1 MAYREV
7 IKYPDN
13 RLRKKSLPVT
23 DYSDP
28 VIQKLVEDLFD
39 TLNVTGGVGIS
50 APQIGTNLRVIAIKT
65 DDFQELMINPVV
77 TSAEDSKMMN
87 EGCLSF
93 PGIYENVER
102 FDTVDVEYMNLKGE
116 TISAIA
122 SGLPAQII
130 QHEIEHLDGRLI
142 VDNVSLLKANRIK
155 KKMAPKIEKT
165 TSQEK
170 KIGGKSKLTKLS
182 KKELR
187 IRRMRKKK
195 NRKR

>member
-28 VIQKLVEDLFD
+28 VIQKLAEDLFD

>member
-1 MAYREV
+1 MAYRKV

-23 DYSDP
+23 DYLDP
-28 VIQKLVEDLFD
+28 VIQKLAEDLFD

-50 APQIGTNLRVIAIKT
+50 APQIGTNLRVIAVKT
-65 DDFQELMINPVV
+65 DDFQELMINPVI
-77 TSAEDSKMMN
+77 TSTENSRMMN

-102 FDTVDVEYMNLKGE
+102 FETVDVEYVNLKGE
-116 TISAIA
+116 TINGIA
-122 SGLPAQII
+122 SGLPAQIV
-130 QHEIEHLDGRLI
+130 QHEIEHLDGKLI
-142 VDNVSLLKANRIK
+142 VDNVSSLKADRIK
-155 KKMAPKIEKT
+155 KRMAPKIEKL

-170 KIGGKSKLTKLS
+170 KIGGKSKLAKLS

-195 NRKR
+195 NRNR

>member
-1 MAYREV
+1 MAYRKV

-28 VIQKLVEDLFD
+28 VIQKLAEDLFD

-50 APQIGTNLRVIAIKT
+50 APQIGTNLRVIAVKT
-65 DDFQELMINPVV
+65 DDFQELMINPVI
-77 TSAEDSKMMN
+77 TSTENSRMMN

-102 FDTVDVEYMNLKGE
+102 FETVDVEYVNLKGE
-116 TISAIA
+116 TINGIA
-122 SGLPAQII
+122 SGLPAQIV
-130 QHEIEHLDGRLI
+130 QHEIEHLDGKLI
-142 VDNVSLLKANRIK
+142 VDNVSSLKADRIK
-155 KKMAPKIEKT
+155 KRMAPKIEKL

-170 KIGGKSKLTKLS
+170 KIGGKSKLAKLS

-195 NRKR
+195 NRNR

>member
-1 MAYREV
+1 MAYRKV

-23 DYSDP
+23 DYSDS
-28 VIQKLVEDLFD
+28 VIQKLAEDLFD

-50 APQIGTNLRVIAIKT
+50 APQIGTNLRVIAVKT
-65 DDFQELMINPVV
+65 DDFQELMINPVI
-77 TSAEDSKMMN
+77 TSTENSRMMN

-102 FDTVDVEYMNLKGE
+102 FETVDVEYVNLKGE
-116 TISAIA
+116 TINGIA
-122 SGLPAQII
+122 SGLPAQIV
-130 QHEIEHLDGRLI
+130 QHEIEHLDGKLI
-142 VDNVSLLKANRIK
+142 VDNVSSLKADRIK
-155 KKMAPKIEKT
+155 KRMAPKIEKL

-170 KIGGKSKLTKLS
+170 KIGGKSKLAKLS

-195 NRKR
+195 NRNR

>member
-93 PGIYENVER
+93 PGVYENVER

-165 TSQEK
+165 ASQEK

-195 NRKR
+195 NRNR

>member
-1 MAYREV
+1 MAYRKV

-28 VIQKLVEDLFD
+28 VIQKLAEDLFD

-50 APQIGTNLRVIAIKT
+50 APQIGTNLRVIAVKT
-65 DDFQELMINPVV
+65 DDFQELMINPVI
-77 TSAEDSKMMN
+77 TSTENSRMMN

-102 FDTVDVEYMNLKGE
+102 FETVDVEYVNLKGE
-116 TISAIA
+116 TINGIA
-122 SGLPAQII
+122 SGLPAQIV
-130 QHEIEHLDGRLI
+130 QHEIEHLDGKLI
-142 VDNVSLLKANRIK
+142 VDNVSSLKADRIK
-155 KKMAPKIEKT
+155 KKMAPKIEKL

-170 KIGGKSKLTKLS
+170 KIGGKSKLAKLS

-195 NRKR
+195 NRNR